1 MAKIVQANVQGLK
14 NKVEEI
20 LIQDINNEHVQAV
33 ACQVEQLRM
42 LIISVYVKPNTPKE
56 MFRSWFRKARE
67 RMTKTNSLI
76 TILAGDFNAH
86 HGAWGNPYEDAKGR
100 ILLEKC
106 EVGDLLVLQNGEH
119 TLVSNNGTKTAI
131 DLIIIPINMAHR
143 VQNSIGASSH
153 KMIIITI
160 DKTSVAKKIKISNR
174 NKIHKQI
181 QELEVTK
188 VTNIDSVT
196 KEINNIRKRNTKT
209 STYVLKSWWT
219 ENVEITLNEMR
230 KNV

>member
-1 MAKIVQANVQGLK
+1 MQGLK

-20 LIQDINNEHVQAV
+20 LRISAVEKVDILCLQETWLGGESNRNVRLKGFKLLTCNRTGGYGGSAIAIRRHYKIKKIDVQDINNEHVQAV

-56 MFRSWFRKARE
+56 MLRSWFRKARE

-76 TILAGDFNAH
+76 KILAGDFNAY

-119 TLVSNNGTKTAI
+119 THVSHNGTKTAI
-131 DLIIIPINMAHR
+131 DLTIIPINMAHR
-143 VQNSIGASSH
+143 VQRSVTERYIGASSH

-160 DKTSVAKKIKISNR
+160 DN
-174 NKIHKQI
+174 
-181 QELEVTK
+181 
-188 VTNIDSVT
+188 
-196 KEINNIRKRNTKT
+196 
-209 STYVLKSWWT
+209 
-219 ENVEITLNEMR
+219 
-230 KNV
+230 